1 MTKKQNKLLI
11 SLTLVLSLSMSQ
23 PIMAEEEINLND
35 SAQANEISESLN
47 SLALSGIYTIPLK
60 KDVFLKKG
68 GLKKLRI
75 KAGNIIM
82 KPKKKDYTCTVSG
95 DNFILEFKN
104 NYKGS
109 VVI

>member
-47 SLALSGIYTIPLK
+47 SLAPHPAGHISLPWDKNVPMPDEDLSFSEIKSMMVDSDAESSGTE
-60 KDVFLKKG
+60 FL
-68 GLKKLRI
+68 
-75 KAGNIIM
+75 
-82 KPKKKDYTCTVSG
+82 
-95 DNFILEFKN
+95 
-104 NYKGS
+104 
-109 VVI
+109 